1 MNRASVRY
9 WLAVTLA
16 ALALALGYAIG
27 TLTTPTVERV
37 TWIDVCPGA
46 WQQ

>member
-1 MNRASVRY
+1 MNRTSARY
-9 WLAVTLA
+9 WLALTLA
-16 ALALALGYAIG
+16 ALTLTLGYAIG